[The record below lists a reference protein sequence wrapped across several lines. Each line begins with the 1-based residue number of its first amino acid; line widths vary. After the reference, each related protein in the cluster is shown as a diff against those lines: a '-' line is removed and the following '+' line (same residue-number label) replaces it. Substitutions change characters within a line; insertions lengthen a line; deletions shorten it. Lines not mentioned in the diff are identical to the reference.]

1 VCARVKS
8 IKLNHTF
15 LFFFFKIQKQS
26 VFSGKKKSQNP
37 SLVGKVSETPKGHAR
52 TTRGPS
58 PPSSLARAQKRKE
71 REKKRRDD
79 DDCASGEF
87 YDDDEEK
94 QQQQQ

>member
-1 VCARVKS
+1 M
-8 IKLNHTF
+8 NHTF
-15 LFFFFKIQKQS
+15 LFFFSKSKNKA
-26 VFSGKKKSQNP
+26 FSREKKSHKIP
-37 SLVGKVSETPKGHAR
+37 LFVGKVSETPKGHAR

-58 PPSSLARAQKRKE
+58 PPSSLARARKNAK
-71 REKKRRDD
+71 REKKRRDDD